1 MSDIDTEENTK
12 LGRPTKYDAEF
23 VKRAKLCGEAGYTDR
38 QVAEHFGIH
47 FTTLYDWKK
56 DHPDFSLALKVGKES
71 ADERVVKSLYNRAV
85 GYSFDSEKIMT
96 LTERDGDSSSS
107 HIERV
112 PTIEHVPPDVTAC
125 IFWLKNRRPQ
135 EWRDRV
141 EQVNPDIK
149 DIIEFSLKI
158 GKAAGAIEERKR
170 GSLNLIGNGR
180 ARDS

>member
-1 MSDIDTEENTK
+1 MSDTEV
-12 LGRPTKYDAEF
+12 LQGRPPTYDKKFVAQAKKLTELGATDRELAEF
-23 VKRAKLCGEAGYTDR
+23 FGVEARTIHRWKIEHEDFCHSVKAGKI
-38 QVAEHFGIH
+38 A
-47 FTTLYDWKK
+47 
-56 DHPDFSLALKVGKES
+56 

-112 PTIEHVPPDVTAC
+112 PTVEHVPPDVTAC

-141 EQVNPDIK
+141 EQVNQDIK

-170 GSLNLIGNGR
+170 GSLNLIGNDR